1 MARTAKA
8 NTKATKAETNHL
20 SKVSIVGILTEVY
33 EGKNNN
39 YLTIKV
45 DRDDI
50 NPKTKKPYY
59 DNIKV
64 TAAPDIELYDDG
76 TTVKIEGSIRQYFDT
91 QLSRST
97 MYVVADSVT
106 EVSND

>member
-1 MARTAKA
+1 MARTANSKS
-8 NTKATKAETNHL
+8 NTKADTNH
-20 SKVSIVGILTEVY
+20 SATVNIVGELSEVF

-45 DRDDI
+45 NRPEI

-59 DNIKV
+59 DAIKV
-64 TAAPDIELYDDG
+64 TAAPNIELFDDG
-76 TTVKIEGSIRQYFDT
+76 TTVEVIGTIRTFFDSNI
-91 QLSRST
+91 SRT
-97 MYVVADSVT
+97 TTYIVADIIK

>member
-1 MARTAKA
+1 MARTAK

-20 SKVSIVGILTEVY
+20 SQVTIIGVLAEVY

-39 YLTIKV
+39 YLTIRV

-64 TAAPDIELYDDG
+64 TASPDMELFDDG
-76 TTVKIEGSIRQYFDT
+76 TTVKIEGSIRQYFDSNI
-91 QLSRST
+91 SRST
-97 MYVVADSVT
+97 MYIVADSVT
-106 EVSND
+106 EVSNG